1 MVDGI
6 KSIGQAIADF
16 LGFGS
21 PTKKGPCHTADEWI
35 PNLMSMMEEG
45 MYDDVPEIERA
56 SMEVAS
62 ALNITGNVNRSMVGS
77 GVSPYGDLLNGLL
90 QGLTAVNQSVGAEN
104 SDIVLEIDGQR
115 FARYIMPRLN
125 KEYKRNGIVMKEV

>member
-1 MVDGI
+1 
-6 KSIGQAIADF
+6 
-16 LGFGS
+16 
-21 PTKKGPCHTADEWI
+21 
-35 PNLMSMMEEG
+35 MMEEG